1 MKPYLKLASL
11 ALLPSV
17 LFLMSCKDQQADNVS
32 STDSSSEAAPT
43 PAISYTLVKEYPHDT
58 GAFTEGLEYI
68 DGQLYESVGQYG
80 KSDIRKAELA
90 TGKVVQQQK
99 MENKYFG
106 EGITVLNGKI
116 YQLTYREKTGFIYD
130 QKTLA
135 LLQTFP
141 MSTAEGWGMTND
153 GTSIIYGDGSSNLYF
168 LDPTSLKE
176 TKKLSVSDNYG
187 PVSNINELEFIK
199 GYIYANQWQTDLIL
213 KIDPSTGKV
222 VGQTNLGD
230 LRSRTNIPQPI
241 PGDESAPETLNG
253 IAYDKQG
260 NRIFITGKN
269 WPKLFEIKLDN

>member
-1 MKPYLKLASL
+1 MKPRLKLASL
-11 ALLPSV
+11 ALLPSM
-17 LFLMSCKDQQADNVS
+17 LFLMSCKNQQSDDGG
-32 STDSSSEAAPT
+32 STDSTTEATPT
-43 PAISYTLVKEYPHDT
+43 PAISYTLVKEYPHDPA
-58 GAFTEGLEYI
+58 AFTEGLEYV
-68 DGQLYESVGQYG
+68 DGYLYEGVGQYG
-80 KSDIRKAELA
+80 ESDIRKAELT

-116 YQLTYREKTGFIYD
+116 YQLTYKEKTGFIYD
-130 QKTLA
+130 QKTLK

-141 MSTAEGWGMTND
+141 ITTAEGWGMTND
-153 GTSIIYGDGSSNLYF
+153 STSIIYGDGSSNLYF

-176 TKKLSVSDNYG
+176 TKRISVSDNFG
-187 PVSNINELEFIK
+187 PVSNINELEYIK

-213 KIDPSTGKV
+213 KIDPNTGKI
-222 VGQTNLGD
+222 VGQTNLAD

-241 PGDESAPETLNG
+241 PGDEAAPESLNG